1 MMRRGGCLA
10 LLLLVLTWLT
20 GCALQPPAGII
31 PVGDFEIARYLGQW
45 YEIARLD
52 HSFERGLSNVSATY
66 RPREDGGIE
75 VINRGYDRAAGQ
87 WRESQ
92 GRAYFLGD
100 PRTGSLKVSFFRP
113 FYGGYH
119 VILLDKVN
127 YTYAMVSGPDKSYL
141 WILARTRTLDK
152 ALLDK
157 LVNQAGTL
165 GYPVDQLI
173 YVEQARPDA

>member
-1 MMRRGGCLA
+1 MIRRSGSLA
-10 LLLLVLTWLT
+10 FLLIVSSWLT
-20 GCALQPPAGII
+20 GCALQPPAGIT
-31 PVGDFEIARYLGQW
+31 PVSDFEISRYLGKW

-52 HSFERGLSNVSATY
+52 HSFERGLSDVSATY

-87 WRESQ
+87 WRESR

-100 PRTGSLKVSFFRP
+100 PRIGSLKVSFFRP

-127 YTYAMVSGPDKSYL
+127 YAYAVVSGPDKSYL
-141 WILARTRTLDK
+141 WILARTRKLDP

-157 LVNQAGTL
+157 LVKQAGEL

-173 YVEQARPDA
+173 DVEQARPDA